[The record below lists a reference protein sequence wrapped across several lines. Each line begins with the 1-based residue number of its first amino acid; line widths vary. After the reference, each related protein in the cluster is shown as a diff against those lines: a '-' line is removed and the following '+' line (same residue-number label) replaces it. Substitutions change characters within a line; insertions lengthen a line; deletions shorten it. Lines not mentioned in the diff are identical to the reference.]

1 MKKIFNLILGLFVT
15 IFIFSGCEDKTD
27 LTAPPTPTPK
37 SGNVDLTRYVSI
49 GNSLTS
55 GYQSSAL
62 YASAQAYSY
71 PNLIAKQVNTTFV
84 QPLIADPGIGGQIE
98 IATLNPFTTKTEP
111 VLGGAPLNL
120 NYPAPYN
127 NLGVPGVVL
136 ADVMNSTSTSNSY
149 SKSPFIDIILRG
161 QGTQFAQAK
170 ALHPTFLTLW
180 IGNNDVLGFA
190 ASGGYSPKTPTDAQ
204 TFAYLYS
211 QLCTSIDSLGAKVV
225 VANIPDVTSIPFF
238 TTVGPMIAQKLSSLQ
253 ISGMYYQQ
261 HGQYSGTALPVSSL
275 ADGTVLITLVGQTYA
290 GLIGTPTGKFYRDN
304 KADISLLIAGGII
317 DTTQPF
323 GLSPKNPW
331 PDALILDA
339 GEIQTA
345 KTATAAF
352 NSSIS
357 ALATAHGY
365 GLVDINSFLSN
376 VRKNDFKGGT
386 VINGITFYTTF
397 VTGGVFSLDGIHPT
411 NQGQAII
418 ANEFIKV
425 INSKFG
431 ASIPLIDVA
440 TIPGSFVL
448 SKRNLIS
455 GSNIPYFAPGTFN
468 NLLF

>member
-1 MKKIFNLILGLFVT
+1 MKKIFNLTLGIFVT
-15 IFIFSGCEDKTD
+15 ILIFSGCQDRTD
-27 LTAPPTPTPK
+27 LTAPPAASPK
-37 SGNVDLTRYVSI
+37 SGSVDLTRYVSI

-62 YASAQAYSY
+62 YQSAQAYSY

-136 ADVMNSTSTSNSY
+136 ADVMNSTSTATSY

-170 ALHPTFLTLW
+170 ALHPTFVTLW

-190 ASGGYSPKTPTDAQ
+190 ASGGYSPKSPTDAQ

-211 QLCTSIDSLGAKVV
+211 QLCSSLDSTGAKVV

-238 TTVGPMIAQKLSSLQ
+238 TTVGPMVAQTLSKLQ
-253 ISGMYYQQ
+253 IGGIYYQQ
-261 HGQYSGTALPVSSL
+261 HGQYNGTALPVSSL
-275 ADGTVLITLVGQTYA
+275 ADGTVLMTLVGETYA
-290 GLIGTPTGKFYRDN
+290 GLIGTPTGKFYKDN
-304 KADISLLIAGGII
+304 HADISLLIAGGII

-339 GEIQTA
+339 GEIQTTKA
-345 KTATAAF
+345 STAAF

-357 ALATAHGY
+357 TLANAHGF
-365 GLVDINSFLSN
+365 GLVDINSFFN
-376 VRKNDFKGGT
+376 NIRQNDSKGGT
-386 VINGITFYTTF
+386 EFNGVRFFTTF
-397 VTGGVFSLDGIHPT
+397 VTGGIFSLDGVHPT
-411 NQGQAII
+411 YQGQAII

-431 ASIPLIDVA
+431 ANISLIDVA

-448 SKRNLIS
+448 NKRNFIS
-455 GSNIPYFAPGTFN
+455 GSNIPHFEPGAFK